1 MRGNERW
8 TRPKLVASV
17 VLTVLAGL
25 GHRQGALAPF
35 LVGIKGPPRRRRPA
49 RCERAGNARVA
60 LDRVSRGARGDL
72 FARDSVRVARAMAVT
87 PAHQIDVDVVVVIDV
102 RAGRQHRA
110 ELIAGRGLHVAQKA
124 LLLRQPAPA
133 VLHRDLAAVGGMSR
147 AGPNA
152 PGGGSRADA
161 RGASR
166 GRSGALTSGRRS

>member
-49 RCERAGNARVA
+49 RCERAGNARIA

-87 PAHQIDVDVVVVIDV
+87 PAHQIDVEGAEGITVGT
-102 RAGRQHRA
+102 RRRHRA
-110 ELIAGRGLHVAQKA
+110 ELMAGGGRHAGRKPLS
-124 LLLRQPAPA
+124 L
-133 VLHRDLAAVGGMSR
+133 
-147 AGPNA
+147 
-152 PGGGSRADA
+152 
-161 RGASR
+161 
-166 GRSGALTSGRRS
+166 